1 MRTSKIVSGL
11 ITLVTFLAV
20 SGPIV
25 ISAQVK
31 LKICK
36 PVANQIYFVASGQ
49 SVTEVRP
56 GSNGG
61 NGYQLNIL
69 GTEVDKFQLVKEPY
83 MTSVSVIP
91 GYTGPTSAKWQVFFA
106 PKMGRVISSV
116 RMTAFGCISGRAV
129 HEHRLTESVR
139 LLDQ

>member
-1 MRTSKIVSGL
+1 MNTKKIVSAL
-11 ITLVTFLAV
+11 TLVILFVV
-20 SGPIV
+20 SGFV
-25 ISAQVK
+25 VKVSAQE
-31 LKICK
+31 KIGCR
-36 PVANQIYFVASGQ
+36 VRADQIYYVDSGQ

-69 GTEVDKFQLVKEPY
+69 GANVDKFQIVKESY

-91 GYTGPTSAKWQVFFA
+91 GYTNATSAKWQIFFA
-106 PKMGRVISSV
+106 PKMGRVISTV
-116 RMTAFGCISGRAV
+116 RMSAPECTGRSIK
-129 HEHRLTESVR
+129 EHQLTEAVR